1 VKKLIIIALGVKY
14 MLGEKLKFLRKKHN
28 IKQSDLAV
36 ILGVTRSQVSAYEVN
51 QSKPSFKVLMKLA
64 EHFKM
69 SVDYFYENQT
79 DQFIHA
85 LEMSDADFKNHVNL
99 FFAGEKLTDD
109 EIQKVIDYIR
119 FLRFN
124 KSANDSGQPP
134 K

>member
-1 VKKLIIIALGVKY
+1 